1 MSSRILFVFPLAVN
15 FTLHWVD
22 RVKAVAAAGADVHV
36 AVPDAADLDDLEL
49 SGITL
54 HRLNA
59 PRDRRP
65 WLYDFSMLREIPRV
79 IRQVKPDL
87 LHAAT
92 TRPVL
97 YGGMFGRLL
106 GVPSIVLSVTGLGY
120 LFIGKTLSTAIL
132 RGLGVIAYRFALRQ
146 NNATTIFEN
155 PADRDEFVR
164 RGFVR
169 SEQTCVLV
177 GGGIDLDEYVQALE
191 PETKNPLVI
200 VAGRLLKDK
209 GIVEFVEAAKTLN
222 LRGVRARF
230 ALVGDVDPGNP
241 STLDIST
248 IKQWVDDGHVEWW
261 GWRKDMS
268 VVYGQANL
276 VCLPSY
282 REGAPRTIME
292 AAAIGRACVVTD
304 VPGCRDVVVDGV
316 TGRLVPAQKVAPLAD
331 ALQELIEDGD
341 LRREMGAAARR
352 YAEREFSNEK
362 RAKEMIRIYERLL
375 ARPLAG
381 SAQQVT
387 DEEIKAQAVS

>member
-1 MSSRILFVFPLAVN
+1 M
-15 FTLHWVD
+15 D
-22 RVKAVAAAGADVHV
+22 RVKAVAAAGAEVHV
-36 AVPDAADLDDLEL
+36 AVPDATDLDDLEL

-59 PRDRRP
+59 PRDRRA

-120 LFIGKTLSTAIL
+120 LFIGKTLGTTIL
-132 RGLGVIAYRFALRQ
+132 RGLGAIVYRFALRQ
-146 NNATTIFEN
+146 KKAATIFEN

-169 SEQTCVLV
+169 LEQTFVLV
-177 GGGIDLDEYVQALE
+177 GGGIDLDKYVHALE

-200 VAGRLLKDK
+200 VVGRLLKDK
-209 GIVEFVEAAKTLN
+209 GIVEFVEAAKTLK

-241 STLDIST
+241 STLDTAS
-248 IKQWVDDGHVEWW
+248 IKQWVEDGHVEWW

-268 VVYGQANL
+268 VVYSQANL

-316 TGRLVPAQKVAPLAD
+316 TGRLVPVRTVAPLAD

-341 LRREMGAAARR
+341 LRREMGTLARR
-352 YAEREFSNEK
+352 YAEREFSNEN
-362 RAKEMIRIYERLL
+362 RAKEMICIYERLL

-381 SAQQVT
+381 KTQQVE
-387 DEEIKAQAVS
+387 DEKTKTQSVS